1 VIANGRGQ
9 AVGNRQVQWSG
20 SAVGRGVWSR
30 RQSAPSDASQ
40 PQHTAVR
47 RRSVL
52 CCPLSE
58 PNNVL
63 VSSRCSIDAPDTT
76 LPLLLST
83 MRAPFRCLFMHAQLH
98 HPFGTTG
105 LRTTAPTARHTQ
117 CSDFSWPTGSACWRL
132 AHVAGKG
139 RGQGVTYRTAD
150 TWMRVSGA
158 RRGCLVRWCRWR
170 CRLVAFESRR
180 TKMAKFGSLRQ
191 VRGEMLTRPRPQF
204 VPCGH
209 RVWSY
214 STLIPGC

>member
-9 AVGNRQVQWSG
+9 AVGNRQVLWSG

-40 PQHTAVR
+40 PQHCR
-47 RRSVL
+47 RSTGSVL

-63 VSSRCSIDAPDTT
+63 VSSRSSIDAPDTT

-98 HPFGTTG
+98 HPFCTTG

-117 CSDFSWPTGSACWRL
+117 CKQLQL
-132 AHVAGKG
+132 AHRLGMLAACARRWEGNG
-139 RGQGVTYRTAD
+139 RGQGVTYSTAD

-170 CRLVAFESRR
+170 CRLVAFESRS
-180 TKMAKFGSLRQ
+180 TKMAKFGSLRR
-191 VRGEMLTRPRPQF
+191 VRGEMLT
-204 VPCGH
+204 
-209 RVWSY
+209 
-214 STLIPGC
+214 T